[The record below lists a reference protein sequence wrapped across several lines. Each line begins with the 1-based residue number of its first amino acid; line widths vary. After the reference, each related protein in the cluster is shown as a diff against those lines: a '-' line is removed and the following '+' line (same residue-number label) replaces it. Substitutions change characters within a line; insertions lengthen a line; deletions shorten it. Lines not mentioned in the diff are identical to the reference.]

1 MNRGWIMNIYRIL
14 GFIERGA
21 QYYQGKGYGS
31 ASIDSEVRSVKKLLN
46 SSSDIKIAIDIGGNI
61 GKYTDAL
68 MKVFPEAEVHIFEP
82 QKINIEKLKLKFIE
96 QRNIKIQQLGV
107 SNKNDTMT
115 LYSNKNGSGL
125 ASLSKRKLDH
135 FGIDFNLE
143 EKVEV
148 IKFEDYWINNLNKR
162 EIGLL
167 KMDIEGHELHA
178 LKGLGEA
185 IKHIQ
190 AIQIEFG
197 GANIDSRTFFQD
209 FWYFFKQHNY
219 ELFRITPFGIQK
231 IAMYKERDEFFS
243 TTNFIAI
250 RKV

>member
-1 MNRGWIMNIYRIL
+1 MINIYRVL
-14 GFIERGA
+14 SFIERVV
-21 QYYQGKGYGS
+21 QYCQGKGYGS
-31 ASIDSEVRSVKKLLN
+31 SSIDSEVRTVKKLLN
-46 SSSDIKIAIDIGGNI
+46 SGLDIKLAIDIGGNI
-61 GKYTDAL
+61 GQYTDAL
-68 MKVFPEAEVHIFEP
+68 IKAFPETEVHIFEP
-82 QKINIEKLKLKFIE
+82 QKINIEKLRLKFIE
-96 QRNIKIQQLGV
+96 QNNIKIQQLGV

-143 EKVEV
+143 EKVDV

-162 EIGLL
+162 EIDLL
-167 KMDIEGHELHA
+167 KMDIEGFELYA
-178 LKGLGEA
+178 LEGLGSA
-185 IKHIQ
+185 IKHIK

>member
-1 MNRGWIMNIYRIL
+1 MNIYRIL
-14 GFIERGA
+14 SFIERIA

-31 ASIDSEVRSVKKLLN
+31 ISIDSEVGSVKKLLN

-61 GKYTDAL
+61 GNYTDAL
-68 MKVFPEAEVHIFEP
+68 IKVFPEAEVHIFEP
-82 QKINIEKLKLKFIE
+82 QKINIEKLRLKFIE
-96 QRNIKIQQLGV
+96 QKNIKIQQLGV
-107 SNKNDTMT
+107 SNKNGTMV

-162 EIGLL
+162 EIDLL

-178 LKGLGEA
+178 LEGLGDA
-185 IKHIQ
+185 IKYIK

-197 GANIDSRTFFQD
+197 GGEYRYKNFFSRFLVFFQ
-209 FWYFFKQHNY
+209 
-219 ELFRITPFGIQK
+219 
-231 IAMYKERDEFFS
+231 A
-243 TTNFIAI
+243 A
-250 RKV
+250 